1 MHDLTQK
8 EYQDL
13 LLEHSDFKHSIE
25 DLQQRV
31 LKCENQQ
38 EAMSSLTRS
47 VDRLTITMTTMVE
60 EQKELKKDVKA
71 IKEAPAKKF
80 EDYKKTI
87 ISCIIT
93 AVVGALI
100 GAVISLVILGGGA

>member
-8 EYQDL
+8 EYQEL
-13 LLEHSDFKHSIE
+13 LLEHNDFKHSIE
-25 DLQQRV
+25 DLKTR
-31 LKCENQQ
+31 LDKCESQQ

-47 VDRLTITMTTMVE
+47 VDRLAITMGTLVE

-71 IKEAPAKKF
+71 MKEAPA
-80 EDYKKTI
+80 ENLNYYKRTI

-93 AVVGALI
+93 TVLGALI
-100 GAVISLVILGGGA
+100 GAVIALILT